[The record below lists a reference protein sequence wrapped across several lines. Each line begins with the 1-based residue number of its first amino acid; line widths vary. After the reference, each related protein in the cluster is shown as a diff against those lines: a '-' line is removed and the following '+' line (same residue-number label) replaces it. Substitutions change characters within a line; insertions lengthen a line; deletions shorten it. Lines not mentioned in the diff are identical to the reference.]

1 MHYLLFFIENLPSI
15 RHFILSLILTKTPW
29 NSPGKDTGVGS
40 HSLLQGIFPTQGSNL
55 GLLHCRWIL
64 YYLTHSG
71 SLHKTDVI
79 LHNSLL
85 RKLRLELLQNLPKLS
100 LFLDSGDLEFVTLSV
115 SKAYVFPI
123 LFKKKAL
130 SLCQSYIFRSPD
142 EYSIETLMFP
152 MKVHFMKSIT

>member
-64 YYLTHSG
+64 YYLTHQG

-115 SKAYVFPI
+115 SKAYIFPI
-123 LFKKKAL
+123 LF
-130 SLCQSYIFRSPD
+130 
-142 EYSIETLMFP
+142 
-152 MKVHFMKSIT
+152 

>member
-115 SKAYVFPI
+115 SKAYIFPI
-123 LFKKKAL
+123 LF
-130 SLCQSYIFRSPD
+130 
-142 EYSIETLMFP
+142 
-152 MKVHFMKSIT
+152 